1 MNKVSFLSIM
11 AFTLLIPT
19 AYAMEKDNPIN
30 PQVFTQEGKQYMS
43 YAVDLWVKS
52 AELGGFETGLA
63 AIFKDMKTIGID
75 NLIDDQEVLK
85 YANIG
90 FDAMLK
96 DPVFAALFPL
106 QGINTYPYDG
116 AKQLCSDLSRVVTQA
131 VAMNV
136 LVTVCPDFKT
146 PSQDILN
153 FFVSAGEKSIPDN
166 VEILLLNGGLDTKN
180 TPYIAALTLIMGYLA
195 QTGAGR

>member
-1 MNKVSFLSIM
+1 MNKLSFFYIVTF
-11 AFTLLIPT
+11 ALLIP
-19 AYAMEKDNPIN
+19 AAHAMEKDNPIN
-30 PQVFTQEGKQYMS
+30 PKVFTEEGKQYMS
-43 YAVDLWVKS
+43 YAVDLWVES
-52 AELGGFETGLA
+52 ANRGGFETGLA

-96 DPVFAALFPL
+96 DPVFGALLPL
-106 QGINTYPYDG
+106 QGINTYTYDG
-116 AKQLCSDLSRVVTQA
+116 AKQLCADLLRVVTQA

-146 PSQDILN
+146 PTQDILN

-166 VEILLLNGGLDTKN
+166 VEILLLNGDLDVKN
-180 TPYIAALTLIMGYLA
+180 TPYIGALTLIMGYLA